1 MELRSISK
9 VVATAAVVMA
19 LGVSAGDADA
29 KTLKVQASSKAGDW
43 AHRFMTDTWAPKL
56 GAMTNGAIKLDVLP
70 TKAVVPHRETI
81 DAVANGILDGD
92 LNAVSYFSGRDPAFA
107 IIGDL
112 IAGYDTV
119 DQVRTFC
126 MHAGGKEILQKLYDK
141 YTKGK
146 VHVVGCGP
154 YAKEAF
160 VSTIPIR
167 TIADM
172 KGVKV
177 RSPEGLAAEVFKRA
191 GAAPVSL
198 PFSEVYTALEKGV
211 IDAADAS
218 AHVNNHASGMYKVAK
233 FPIYPGIHSMAVL
246 QFIVNKKVWDK
257 LGKEGQTALEVWYSA
272 AYDAMRR
279 DADLQ
284 DRAIAAEQRAGKDIE
299 VIDWTTEERAKFREI
314 AVEAWYDFAKKSPLA
329 QEALDAHL
337 KYMRSVGLLKN

>member
-1 MELRSISK
+1 MFKKTL
-9 VVATAAVVMA
+9 MA
-19 LGVSAGDADA
+19 LAVGGLVIAGTTGGAAA

-56 GAMTNGAIKLDVLP
+56 DAMTAGAVKIEVLP

-107 IIGDL
+107 VIGDL

-126 MHAGGKEILQKLYDK
+126 QYGGGKEILQKMYDK
-141 YTKGK
+141 YTKGQ

-160 VSTIPIR
+160 VSTIPIKSV
-167 TIADM
+167 AEF

-198 PFSEVYTALEKGV
+198 PFSEVYTALEKKV

-218 AHVNNHASGMYKVAK
+218 AHVNNNAQGLYKVAK
-233 FPIYPGIHSMAVL
+233 YPIYPGIHSMAVL

-257 LGKEGQTALEVWYSA
+257 LGPQGQTALEVWYQA

-279 DADLQ
+279 EADLEDQ
-284 DRAIAAEQRAGKDIE
+284 KIADAQRKGGD
-299 VIDWTTEERAKFREI
+299 VTVVDWTTEERAKFRKI
-314 AVEAWYDFAKKSPLA
+314 AVGAWEDFATKSPLA
-329 QEALDAHL
+329 REALDAHL
-337 KYMRSVGLLKN
+337 KYMRSVGLLD

>member
-1 MELRSISK
+1 MFKKTLVALSLGALLLAS
-9 VVATAAVVMA
+9 VVHDAA
-19 LGVSAGDADA
+19 A
-29 KTLKVQASSKAGDW
+29 KELKVQASSKAGDW
-43 AHRFMTDTWAPKL
+43 AHRFMTDKWAPKL
-56 GAMTNGAIKLDVLP
+56 NTMSGGKVQIDVLP
-70 TKAVVPHRETI
+70 TKSVVPHRETI

-126 MHAGGKEILQKLYDK
+126 QYGGGKEILQKLYDK

-160 VSTIPIR
+160 VSTVPIEGV
-167 TIADM
+167 ADF

-177 RSPEGLAAEVFKRA
+177 RSPEGLAAEVFKRV

-198 PFSEVYTALEKGV
+198 PFSEVYTALEKKV

-218 AHVNNHASGMYKVAK
+218 AHVNNNAHGMYKIAK
-233 FPIYPGIHSMAVL
+233 YPIYPGIHSMAVL

-257 LGKEGQTALEVWYSA
+257 LGPEGQAALEVWYQA

-279 DADLQ
+279 EADLEDQ
-284 DRAIAAEQRAGKDIE
+284 KIADAQRKGDDVTI
-299 VIDWTTEERAKFREI
+299 IDWSPEERAKFREI
-314 AVEAWYDFAKKSPLA
+314 AVGAWEDFAKKSPMA
-329 QEALDAHL
+329 REALDAHL
-337 KYMRSVGLLKN
+337 KYMRSTGLLK

>member
-1 MELRSISK
+1 MFKKTFVALSLGALLLAS
-9 VVATAAVVMA
+9 VAFDATA
-19 LGVSAGDADA
+19 
-29 KTLKVQASSKAGDW
+29 KELKVQASSKAGDW
-43 AHRFMTDTWAPKL
+43 AHRFMTDKWAPKL
-56 GAMTNGAIKLDVLP
+56 KTMSGGKVEIDVLP
-70 TKAVVPHRETI
+70 TKSVVPHRETI

-126 MHAGGKEILQKLYDK
+126 QYGGGKEILQKLYDK

-160 VSTIPIR
+160 VSTVPIKGV
-167 TIADM
+167 DDF

-177 RSPEGLAAEVFKRA
+177 RSPEGLAAEVFKRV

-198 PFSEVYTALEKGV
+198 PFSEVYTALEKKV

-218 AHVNNHASGMYKVAK
+218 AHVNNNAHGMYKIAK
-233 FPIYPGIHSMAVL
+233 YPIYPGIHSMAVL
-246 QFIVNKKVWDK
+246 QFIVNKKVWDS
-257 LGKEGQTALEVWYSA
+257 LGPEGQAALEVWYQA

-279 DADLQ
+279 EADLEDQ
-284 DRAIAAEQRAGKDIE
+284 KIADAQRKGSDVTI
-299 VIDWTTEERAKFREI
+299 IDWPKEERAKFREI
-314 AVEAWYDFAKKSPLA
+314 AVGAWEDFAKKSPMA
-329 QEALDAHL
+329 KEALDAHL
-337 KYMRSVGLLKN
+337 KYMRSTGLLKD

>member
-1 MELRSISK
+1 MIKHLTCA
-9 VVATAAVVMA
+9 VAAAALAATMA
-19 LGVSAGDADA
+19 APAALA

-43 AHRFMTDTWAPKL
+43 AHRFMTDGWAAKL
-56 GAMTNGAIKLDVLP
+56 NGMSGGKVGIEVLP

-92 LNAVSYFSGRDPAFA
+92 LNAVSYFTGRDPAFA

-112 IAGYDTV
+112 IAAYDTV

-126 MHAGGKEILQKLYDK
+126 MHGGGKEILQKLYDK

-160 VSTIPIR
+160 VSTIPIK
-167 TIADM
+167 TVADM

-198 PFSEVYTALEKGV
+198 PFSEVYTALEKKL

-218 AHVNNHASGMYKVAK
+218 ALVNNEASGMHKIAK
-233 FPIYPGIHSMAVL
+233 YPIFPGIHSMAVL

-279 DADLQ
+279 EAKLQDLQ
-284 DRAIAAEQRAGKDIE
+284 IVEKYADGSDVT
-299 VIDWTTEERAKFREI
+299 VIDWSKEERAKFREI
-314 AVEAWYDFAKKSPLA
+314 AVGAWNDFAAKSPLA
-329 QEALDAHL
+329 KEALDAHL
-337 KYMRSVGLLKN
+337 SYMKKIGLIKK

>member
-1 MELRSISK
+1 MKTRMI
-9 VVATAAVVMA
+9 VTVAA
-19 LGVSAGDADA
+19 LLLTLTGLADA
-29 KTLKVQASSKAGDW
+29 KTLKVQSSSKAGDW
-43 AHRFMTDTWAPKL
+43 AHRFMTDKWAPKL
-56 GAMTNGAIKLDVLP
+56 GVMTGGKVTFDVLP

-126 MHAGGKEILQKLYDK
+126 QYGGGKEMLQKLYDK
-141 YTKGK
+141 YTKGR

-160 VSTIPIR
+160 VSTVPIR
-167 TIADM
+167 GIADF

-177 RSPEGLAAEVFKRA
+177 RSPEGLAAEVFKRV

-198 PFSEVYTALEKGV
+198 PFSEVYTALEKKV

-218 AHVNNHASGMYKVAK
+218 AHVNNNASGMYKIAK

-246 QFIVNKKVWDK
+246 QFIVNKKVWNK
-257 LGKEGQTALEVWYSA
+257 IGKEGQTALEVWYQA

-279 DADLQ
+279 EADIEDQ
-284 DRAIAAEQRAGKDIE
+284 KIADTQRKGGDIE
-299 VIDWTTEERAKFREI
+299 VIDWSTEERAKFREI
-314 AVEAWYDFAKKSPLA
+314 AVGAWEDFSKKSPLA
-329 QEALDAHL
+329 KEALDVHL
-337 KYMRSVGLLKN
+337 NFMRSTGLLK

>member
-1 MELRSISK
+1 MFKKAL
-9 VVATAAVVMA
+9 VALSLGA
-19 LGVSAGDADA
+19 LLLVSVAYDADA
-29 KTLKVQASSKAGDW
+29 KELKVQASSKAGDW
-43 AHRFMTDTWAPKL
+43 AHRFMTDKWAPKL
-56 GAMTNGAIKLDVLP
+56 NTMSGGKVQIDVLP
-70 TKAVVPHRETI
+70 TKSVVPHRETI

-126 MHAGGKEILQKLYDK
+126 QYGGGKEILQKLYDK

-160 VSTIPIR
+160 VSTVPIKGV
-167 TIADM
+167 ADF

-177 RSPEGLAAEVFKRA
+177 RSPEGLAAEVFKRV

-198 PFSEVYTALEKGV
+198 PFSEVYTALEKKV

-218 AHVNNHASGMYKVAK
+218 AHVNNNAHGMYKIAK
-233 FPIYPGIHSMAVL
+233 YPIYPGIHSMAVL
-246 QFIVNKKVWDK
+246 QFIVNKKVWDS
-257 LGKEGQTALEVWYSA
+257 LGPEGQAALEVWYQA

-279 DADLQ
+279 EADLEDQ
-284 DRAIAAEQRAGKDIE
+284 KIADAQRKGGDVTI
-299 VIDWTTEERAKFREI
+299 IDWPTAERAKFREI
-314 AVEAWYDFAKKSPLA
+314 AVGAWEDFAKKSPMA
-329 QEALDAHL
+329 KEALDAHL
-337 KYMRSVGLLKN
+337 KYMRSTGLLKD

>member
-1 MELRSISK
+1 MLKKSL
-9 VVATAAVVMA
+9 MA
-19 LGVSAGDADA
+19 LSLGALVLAMAPDGAAA

-43 AHRFMTDTWAPKL
+43 AHRFMTDDWAPKL
-56 GAMTNGAIKLDVLP
+56 EAMTGGKIKIEVLP

-92 LNAVSYFSGRDPAFA
+92 LNAVSYFSGRDPVFA
-107 IIGDL
+107 VIGDL

-126 MHAGGKEILQKLYDK
+126 QYGGGKEILQKAYDQ
-141 YTKGK
+141 YQKGQ

-160 VSTIPIR
+160 VSTVAIKSV
-167 TIADM
+167 ADFE
-172 KGVKV
+172 GVKV

-198 PFSEVYTALEKGV
+198 PFSEVYSALEKKV

-218 AHVNNHASGMYKVAK
+218 AHVNNNAQGLYKVAK

-257 LGKEGQTALEVWYSA
+257 LGKEGQTALEVWYQA

-279 DADLQ
+279 EADLQ
-284 DRAIAAEQRAGKDIE
+284 DQAIAAEQRAGGDVT
-299 VIDWTTEERAKFREI
+299 VIDWSTEERAKFREI
-314 AVEAWYDFAKKSPLA
+314 AVGAWHDFAAKSPLA

-337 KYMRSVGLLKN
+337 KYMKSIGLLKSGS